1 MRIHQLAA
9 TFGRLENKTL
19 DLGPGLNIIEAPNE
33 GGKSTWTALL
43 RVMFY
48 GLNTRD
54 RSGNISPGAVAPWR
68 AA

>member
-9 TFGRLENKTL
+9 TFGRLENEVL

-43 RVMFY
+43 RVM
-48 GLNTRD
+48 L
-54 RSGNISPGAVAPWR
+54 
-68 AA
+68 